1 MPTTDPSNPPGAT
14 LRSTSG
20 LCADGAAL
28 HSAQARQ
35 ALGEVLQALDEAQRS
50 SGPGRPASLCQ
61 AHTDLARALSGLQA
75 HSLAQSH
82 LAQAL
87 HWAQVMS
94 ATDTCADLH
103 CALAEVATN
112 VADLADAL
120 GAARADVRQTRNR
133 SRHHALEAARLAGHT
148 TDPHWE
154 VKVLLRASDVLDR
167 CGSHGDAVQLQYRA
181 MALIGLHNT
190 AAQANTVPAG
200 LHTADPFQITA
211 PSQLM

>member
-1 MPTTDPSNPPGAT
+1 MPAQDPCNPLTTT
-14 LRSTSG
+14 LRNSTG

-28 HSAQARQ
+28 DSAPALQ
-35 ALGEVLQALDEAQRS
+35 ALGAVLQALAGAERS

-61 AHTDLARALSGLQA
+61 AHTDLARALSGLRA
-75 HSLAQSH
+75 YSLAQSH
-82 LAQAL
+82 LVQAL
-87 HWAQVMS
+87 HWAGVMG
-94 ATDTCADLH
+94 ATDTSTDLH

-112 VADLADAL
+112 VADLA
-120 GAARADVRQTRNR
+120 GAQGASKASLRQARSQ

-181 MALIGLHNT
+181 MALIGLHNP
-190 AAQANTVPAG
+190 AAQAGTVPPG
-200 LHTADPFQITA
+200 LHTAGSFQITA
-211 PSQLM
+211 PGQLM

>member
-1 MPTTDPSNPPGAT
+1 MRPPDPLNPPTAA
-14 LRSTSG
+14 LRNADG

-28 HSAQARQ
+28 DSAPARQ
-35 ALGEVLQALDEAQRS
+35 ALDGVLQALALAEHCR
-50 SGPGRPASLCQ
+50 GPSRAASLCQ
-61 AHTDLARALSGLQA
+61 AHTDLACALSGLQA

-87 HWAQVMS
+87 HWASGMG

-103 CALAEVATN
+103 CALAEMATN
-112 VADLADAL
+112 MADLADAQ
-120 GAARADVRQTRNR
+120 GAAKASARQAR
-133 SRHHALEAARLAGHT
+133 SLSRQHALEAARLAGHT

-167 CGSHGDAVQLQYRA
+167 CGHHGDAVQLQYRA
-181 MALIGLHNT
+181 MALIGLHHP
-190 AAQANTVPAG
+190 AAQAGTVPAG
-200 LHTADPFQITA
+200 LHTADAFQITA

>member
-1 MPTTDPSNPPGAT
+1 MPAPDPLYPPTAA

-28 HSAQARQ
+28 DSAAARQ
-35 ALGEVLQALDEAQRS
+35 ALTGVLQALAQAEGSR
-50 SGPGRPASLCQ
+50 GTDRTASLCQ
-61 AHTDLARALSGLQA
+61 AHADLARVLSGLRA
-75 HSLAQSH
+75 DSLAQSH
-82 LAQAL
+82 LVQAL
-87 HWAQVMS
+87 HWASVMG

-112 VADLADAL
+112 VADLAGAQ
-120 GAARADVRQTRNR
+120 GAARAHVRQARSQ
-133 SRHHALEAARLAGHT
+133 SRHHALRAARLAGHT

-167 CGSHGDAVQLQYRA
+167 CGDHGDAVQLQHRA
-181 MALIGLHNT
+181 MALIGRHNP
-190 AAQANTVPAG
+190 AALASTVPAG
-200 LHTADPFQITA
+200 MHPADAFQITA